1 LCGVSLE
8 SFGQLSA
15 RVDVHIVDNNKNRY
29 ARDKKREDVQ
39 KTYLTS
45 RVIPDFIIL
54 SIDCLDKAAF
64 GAVPA
69 DSVDDGRNKA

>member
-1 LCGVSLE
+1 LCGASLE
-8 SFGQLSA
+8 NFGQLSA
-15 RVDVHIVDNNKNRY
+15 REDVHIVDDNKNRH
-29 ARDKKREDVQ
+29 ASADQKREDAR

-54 SIDCLDKAAF
+54 SIDCLDEAAF

-69 DSVDDGRNKA
+69 DSVDDGRN